1 MNIYASRTRSRL
13 AALTHPTVRLKVVHR
28 LAVLIV

>member
-1 MNIYASRTRSRL
+1 MNTYTSRTCSRL
-13 AALTHPTVRLKVVHR
+13 AALTRPTVRLKVVHR

>member
-1 MNIYASRTRSRL
+1 MKIHASRTHSRL
-13 AALTHPTVRLKVVHR
+13 AALTRPTVRLKVVHR